1 MLPYQSPIQTFS
13 LLNKTNL
20 ISSYQTKPLISLSNP
35 SICYLNK
42 PNHPYPYQTQPTI
55 SLLNPTTHFLTK
67 PNHNLLYPHQS
78 IYILPLYN
86 PFCPIQ
92 TQQSIS
98 SLTQPY
104 ISSPN
109 PTNLIYLYI
118 TNPAVQLLKNQ
129 PFCFTNYN
137 YILTKP
143 NLISQK
149 SEVSLLS
156 TKPTFP
162 IIIKFTFLP
171 AGKPLPSFPSL

>member
-1 MLPYQSPIQTFS
+1 MLPYQSPIQTFF

-42 PNHPYPYQTQPTI
+42 PNHLYPYQTQPTI

-118 TNPAVQLLKNQ
+118 TNPAVQLLKKSTFLLYQ
-129 PFCFTNYN
+129 LQLYSHQ
-137 YILTKP
+137 TKP
-143 NLISQK
+143 YFTEIWS
-149 SEVSLLS
+149 
-156 TKPTFP
+156 
-162 IIIKFTFLP
+162 FTFINKTYIP
-171 AGKPLPSFPSL
+171 YHYQIHISSCW

>member
-118 TNPAVQLLKNQ
+118 TNPAVQLLKRSTFLLYQ
-129 PFCFTNYN
+129 LQLYSHQ
-137 YILTKP
+137 TKP
-143 NLISQK
+143 Y
-149 SEVSLLS
+149 
-156 TKPTFP
+156 
-162 IIIKFTFLP
+162 FTEI
-171 AGKPLPSFPSL
+171 